1 MAQTRCPP
9 TPAAVDGRPARGDTR
24 AGKRSPCPIA
34 IALDILGDKWTLIV
48 LRDLFMG
55 KRPYGAFLES
65 PEKIPTNIL
74 AERLKRLV
82 AEGLVERRPYQSRP
96 VRYEYSLTDKGMRLL
111 PVLQELCR
119 WSNRFYPESWKPPAR
134 FMKPR
139 IHN

>member
-9 TPAAVDGRPARGDTR
+9 KSRAVPERPAR
-24 AGKRSPCPIA
+24 AGTRSPCPIA

-55 KRPYGAFLES
+55 RRQYGAFLES

-96 VRYEYSLTDKGMRLL
+96 VRYEYSMTDKGMRLL

-139 IHN
+139 IRN